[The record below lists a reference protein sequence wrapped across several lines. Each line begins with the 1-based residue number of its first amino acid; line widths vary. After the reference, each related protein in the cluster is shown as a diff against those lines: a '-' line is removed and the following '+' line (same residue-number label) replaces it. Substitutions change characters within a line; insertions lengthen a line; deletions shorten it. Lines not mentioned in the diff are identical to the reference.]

1 MILKFSKFSLKINLN
16 SSETAKKLNSLKN
29 IRSKINTWGDE
40 VYFETPYLAIKLDE
54 KARDLITFGEITYWC
69 EGNSIAI
76 GFGPT
81 PASRNNKEI
90 RLVTKTNVFGSFSS
104 SVSILDALRYLKN
117 NEIVL
122 IN

>member
-1 MILKFSKFSLKINLN
+1 
-16 SSETAKKLNSLKN
+16 
-29 IRSKINTWGDE
+29 GDE

-54 KARDLITFGEITYWC
+54 KATDLITFGEITYWC
-69 EGNSIAI
+69 EGYSIAI

-81 PASRNNKEI
+81 ASRNNKEI

-104 SVSILDALRYLKN
+104 SVSILNALRYLKN
-117 NEIVL
+117 NKIVL

>member
-1 MILKFSKFSLKINLN
+1 MILKFPKFSLKINLN

-29 IRSKINTWGDE
+29 IRSKINTCGDE
-40 VYFETPYLAIKLDE
+40 VYFETPYLAIKLGE

-76 GFGPT
+76 GFGLT
-81 PASRNNKEI
+81 PASQNDREI
-90 RLVTKTNVFGSFSS
+90 RLITKTNVFGIFSS
-104 SVSILDALRYLKN
+104 SDSILNALRYLKN
-117 NEIVL
+117 RKIVS